1 MTARPAGRLAGLPQ
15 VDALAARPEWQ
26 AQVQSLGRPAVVD
39 ACRGAIER
47 ARRRLLADEALEP
60 AAVLDEVVA
69 DALARLR
76 LAPLQRVVNATGV
89 VLHTNLG
96 RAPLDRALA
105 AEAASLAAGA
115 TNLELDLVSG
125 ERGTR
130 GAFVRERLARL
141 CGAEAALVV
150 NNNAA
155 GVLLALSALASGR
168 EVIVSR
174 GELVQI
180 GGGFRVPDVIVQG
193 GARLREVGTTNI
205 TSLDDVRAALGP
217 DTGAILKVHL
227 SNFSMKGFVARPTLA
242 ELATLKRPDVP
253 LVADLGSGC
262 LLAPP
267 PGDPDETSP
276 ARALADGADLVCF
289 SGDKLLGG
297 PQAGVVA
304 GEAEVVKRLAAH
316 PLLRAIR
323 PDKLV
328 LAVLQAVVAR
338 YERREGD
345 VLAPWRYVASS
356 RTSLREAAARILA
369 AAGPGAGQVRVVDSE
384 GEYGS
389 GSLPG
394 VAVPSVALEL
404 TRERPD
410 EAACALRHGAPPIV
424 GVVRGGAFLLDLL
437 TLAPDDEPYVAAALA
452 RFLSPPRS

>member
-1 MTARPAGRLAGLPQ
+1 
-15 VDALAARPEWQ
+15 
-26 AQVQSLGRPAVVD
+26 VVD
-39 ACRGAIER
+39 ACRRAIDE
-47 ARRRLLADEALEP
+47 ARRRLRADASLAPDAAVAGAVAAEAL
-60 AAVLDEVVA
+60 
-69 DALARLR
+69 RLS
-76 LAPLQRVVNATGV
+76 LAPLQRVINATGV

-96 RAPLDRALA
+96 RAPLDRAMVAQA
-105 AEAASLAAGA
+105 AELASGA
-115 TNLELDLVSG
+115 TNLEIDLVSG

-155 GVLLALSALASGR
+155 AVLLALSALAAGR
-168 EVIVSR
+168 EVVVSR

-193 GARLREVGTTNI
+193 GARLREVGTTNV
-205 TSLDDVRAALGP
+205 TSPADVGAAVGP
-217 DTGAILKVHL
+217 ETGALLKVHL
-227 SNFSMKGFVARPTLA
+227 SNFRMLGFVQRPTIAQLA
-242 ELATLKRPDVP
+242 AHKRPDVP
-253 LVADLGSGC
+253 LVVDLGSGC
-262 LLAPP
+262 LL
-267 PGDPDETSP
+267 PGFDPAALSGADDEVTP

-304 GEAEVVKRLAAH
+304 GRRDLVQRLAGH

-345 VLAPWRYVASS
+345 ALAPWRYVAAS
-356 RTSLREAAARILA
+356 REQQRAAAARILG
-369 AAGPGAGQVRVVDSE
+369 AAGTDQARCPLVDSQ

-394 VAVPSVALEL
+394 VPVPSVAVQV
-404 TRERPD
+404 TREQPD
-410 EAACALRHGAPPIV
+410 RAAAAFRHGTPPIV
-424 GVVRGGAFLLDLL
+424 GVVREGAFLLDLL
-437 TLAPDDEPYVAAALA
+437 ALEPRDEADVAAALS
-452 RFLSPPRS
+452 RFLAG

>member
-1 MTARPAGRLAGLPQ
+1 
-15 VDALAARPEWQ
+15 
-26 AQVQSLGRPAVVD
+26 
-39 ACRGAIER
+39 
-47 ARRRLLADEALEP
+47 
-60 AAVLDEVVA
+60 
-69 DALARLR
+69 
-76 LAPLQRVVNATGV
+76 
-89 VLHTNLG
+89 
-96 RAPLDRALA
+96 
-105 AEAASLAAGA
+105 
-115 TNLELDLVSG
+115 
-125 ERGTR
+125 
-130 GAFVRERLARL
+130 
-141 CGAEAALVV
+141 
-150 NNNAA
+150 
-155 GVLLALSALASGR
+155 LASGR

-180 GGGFRVPDVIVQG
+180 GGGFRVPEVIVQG

-227 SNFSMKGFVARPTLA
+227 SNFRMQGFVARPSLA
-242 ELATLKRPDVP
+242 ELASVKRPDVP

-262 LLAPP
+262 LLPPP

-297 PQAGVVA
+297 PQAGVLA
-304 GEAEVVKRLAAH
+304 GKAEVVRRLAAH

-345 VLAPWRYVASS
+345 ALAPWRYVASS
-356 RTSLREAAARILA
+356 RAALREVAARILA
-369 AAGPGAGQVRVVDSE
+369 AAGPGAAHVRVVDSE

-394 VAVPSVALEL
+394 VPVPSVALEL
-404 TRERPD
+404 TREHPD
-410 EAACALRHGAPPIV
+410 DLAATLRHGAPPIV
-424 GVVRGGAFLLDLL
+424 GVVRSGALLLDLL
-437 TLAPDDEPYVAAALA
+437 TVAPDDEPLVAAALA
-452 RFLSPPRS
+452 RLLEARSA

>member
-1 MTARPAGRLAGLPQ
+1 VTSPGSLRLGHLPQ
-15 VDALAARPEWQ
+15 VDALAAHPGWGDLPR
-26 AQVQSLGRPAVVD
+26 ALGRVAVID
-39 ACRGAIER
+39 ACRRAVER
-47 ARRRLLADEALEP
+47 ARRQLLADEAAEP
-60 AAVLDEVVA
+60 AAAVA
-69 DALARLR
+69 DAVAIEARALR

-96 RAPLDRALA
+96 RAPLDRSLA
-105 AEAASLAAGA
+105 ADAASLVAGA

-130 GAFVRERLARL
+130 GAYVRERLARL

-155 GVLLALSALASGR
+155 AVLLALSALAAGR

-205 TSLDDVRAALGP
+205 TTAADVRAAIGP
-217 DTGAILKVHL
+217 QTGAILKVHL
-227 SNFSMKGFVARPTLA
+227 SNFRMLGFVGRPSLA
-242 ELATLKRPDVP
+242 ELAAVKGPDVP

-262 LLAPP
+262 LVEPP
-267 PGDPDETSP
+267 AGDPDETSP

-304 GEAEVVKRLAAH
+304 GRRDLVKRLAAH
-316 PLLRAIR
+316 PFLRAVR

-338 YERREGD
+338 YERREAD
-345 VLAPWRYVASS
+345 SLAPWRYVAAS
-356 RTSLREAAARILA
+356 RDAQRAAAARILD
-369 AAGPGAGQVRVVDSE
+369 AAGPGASRVRVVDSE

-394 VAVPSVALEL
+394 VPVPSVALEV

-410 EAACALRHGAPPIV
+410 DAAAAFRHGAPPIV

-437 TLAPDDEPYVAAALA
+437 ALEPDDEADVAAALA
-452 RFLSPPRS
+452 RFLGA